1 MNVYDSAHSL
11 SKAIKESEVYKD
23 YTDAKKNLE
32 ADKSLN
38 ESFLDFK
45 KREAD
50 LRVSIL
56 SGKEPD
62 ENEIETLNKL
72 FGVLSKDPLC
82 SEYFSAEG
90 RYRQLLD
97 DLSKILAEAMQI

>member
-11 SKAIKESEVYKD
+11 SKAIKESDAYKD
-23 YTDAKKNLE
+23 YAEAKKSLE
-32 ADKSLN
+32 SNKSLN

-45 KREAD
+45 QKEAD
-50 LRVSIL
+50 LRVSML

-62 ENEIETLNKL
+62 ENEMETLNKL

-82 SEYFSAEG
+82 SEYFRAEG

>member
-1 MNVYDSAHSL
+1 MNVYDSAHNL
-11 SKAIKESEVYKD
+11 SKAIKESEAYKD
-23 YTDAKKNLE
+23 YADAKDNLE
-32 ADKSLN
+32 SNKSMN

-45 KREAD
+45 RRETD
-50 LRVSIL
+50 LRVSVL

-62 ENEIETLNKL
+62 ENEVEKLNKL

-82 SEYFSAEG
+82 SEYFRAEG